1 MEPSEELSEEQIR
14 AIVRDELI
22 GTSRTLI
29 ETIFW
34 TFLSVFAVLVGLQL
48 FQLAFST
55 SSVLALVG
63 FLLAGVL
70 VLGASLYLL
79 YLLHW
84 E

>member
-1 MEPSEELSEEQIR
+1 
-14 AIVRDELI
+14 
-22 GTSRTLI
+22 
-29 ETIFW
+29 
-34 TFLSVFAVLVGLQL
+34 VFAVLVGLQL
-48 FQLAFST
+48 VQLAFST

-84 E
+84 K